1 MKINV
6 PILGNKKL
14 DFYAESLSI
23 VVLVYKP
30 QGTGFTTWFDMIWYC
45 LYHYFFE
52 LFDNQV
58 RFLILYLL

>member
-30 QGTGFTTWFDMIWYC
+30 QGTGFTTWFDMI
-45 LYHYFFE
+45 
-52 LFDNQV
+52 
-58 RFLILYLL
+58 

>member
-30 QGTGFTTWFDMIWYC
+30 QGTGFTTWFDNHKI
-45 LYHYFFE
+45 LHTSSLS
-52 LFDNQV
+52 LFISTV
-58 RFLILYLL
+58 W